1 MEKENARK
9 QTLEQL
15 HERRKQVV
23 RLHKKGIK
31 IMQIVAMTGL
41 SYPPV
46 RAAIDLLASFV
57 QLLKC
62 LLSRVLFFHERLILN
77 SYESSYFSGPNQ

>member
-1 MEKENARK
+1 MFLIGCGWKK
-9 QTLEQL
+9 KTLERL

-31 IMQIVAMTGL
+31 IMQIVDMTGL

-46 RAAIDLLASFV
+46 RAAIDLYEAGRWSAIRAGASAAMV
-57 QLLKC
+57 ECSVRCKK
-62 LLSRVLFFHERLILN
+62 RR
-77 SYESSYFSGPNQ
+77 SSA

>member
-15 HERRKQVV
+15 HERRKQVL

-31 IMQIVAMTGL
+31 VMQIVALTGL

-46 RAAIDLLASFV
+46 RAGRRLERHSTRLA
-57 QLLKC
+57 
-62 LLSRVLFFHERLILN
+62 
-77 SYESSYFSGPNQ
+77 GAAPG

>member
-1 MEKENARK
+1 VFFCFIDLIRIVLNFSDHTGTEKENARK

-31 IMQIVAMTGL
+31 LMQIVAMTGL
-41 SYPPV
+41 SDPVV
-46 RAAIDLLASFV
+46 RACIDLF
-57 QLLKC
+57 
-62 LLSRVLFFHERLILN
+62 
-77 SYESSYFSGPNQ
+77 YEGA

>member
-23 RLHKKGIK
+23 RLYKKGIK
-31 IMQIVAMTGL
+31 VMQIVEITGL

-46 RAAIDLLASFV
+46 RAAIDFV
-57 QLLKC
+57 
-62 LLSRVLFFHERLILN
+62 
-77 SYESSYFSGPNQ
+77 